1 MKVLNSGGWC
11 RLGNKTAPKFE
22 DEFQKCTGAKK
33 ALAVSSGT
41 SALYTMLGALGIGP
55 GDEVIIPPYTFI
67 ATYNVIVLNY
77 ALPVFVDIDI
87 ESFQIDADK
96 IESAISSNT
105 KVIMPVHIGGSP
117 ITLIKS
123 IKLPKSTMF
132 VIEDACQAHLA
143 EWKGNAWVIGA
154 LVALSVFRNQKT
166 YAQEKVELLLQ
177 MTILFIRIVIV
188 FITRAKGQM

>member
-1 MKVLNSGGWC
+1 MHMEQIHRLKKPAILGGPKAFTGDWPKWPIIGQIEQDELLKVLNSGGWC
-11 RLGNKTAPKFE
+11 RLGNKTTPKFE
-22 DEFQKCTGAKK
+22 DEFQKYTGAKR

-96 IESAISSNT
+96 IESSISKDT
-105 KVIMPVHIGGSP
+105 KVMIYLGAGTGGRLSV
-117 ITLIKS
+117 LD
-123 IKLPKSTMF
+123 
-132 VIEDACQAHLA
+132 VIELTT
-143 EWKGNAWVIGA
+143 
-154 LVALSVFRNQKT
+154 T
-166 YAQEKVELLLQ
+166 YGMED
-177 MTILFIRIVIV
+177 
-188 FITRAKGQM
+188 GWYD